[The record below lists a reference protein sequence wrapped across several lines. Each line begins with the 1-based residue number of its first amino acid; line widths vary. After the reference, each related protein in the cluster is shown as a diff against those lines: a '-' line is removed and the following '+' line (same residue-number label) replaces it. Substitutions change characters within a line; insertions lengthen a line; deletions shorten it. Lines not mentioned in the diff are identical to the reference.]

1 MTEKERFDAIQ
12 SALAGLSVSE
22 AREFLYRFMD
32 ERLDNMI
39 VASPGASSADD
50 ALMRVAAQ
58 LGQKTL
64 IRTKG

>member
-1 MTEKERFDAIQ
+1 MTDKERFDAIQ

-39 VASPGASSADD
+39 VASPDASPADA
-50 ALMRVAAQ
+50 ALMEIASAF
-58 LGQKTL
+58 GAN
-64 IRTKG
+64 

>member
-1 MTEKERFDAIQ
+1 MTDKERFDAIQ

-39 VASPGASSADD
+39 VASPDASPADA
-50 ALMRVAAQ
+50 ALMEIASAF
-58 LGQKTL
+58 GTN
-64 IRTKG
+64 

>member
-1 MTEKERFDAIQ
+1 MTDKQRSDAIQ

-39 VASPGASSADD
+39 VASPDD
-50 ALMRVAAQ
+50 SGTDNALMQIASAFAPN
-58 LGQKTL
+58 
-64 IRTKG
+64 

>member
-1 MTEKERFDAIQ
+1 MTDKQRSDAIQ

-39 VASPGASSADD
+39 VESPGASPAEA
-50 ALMRVAAQ
+50 ALTQLAAAF
-58 LGQKTL
+58 GPN
-64 IRTKG
+64 

>member
-22 AREFLYRFMD
+22 ARVFLYRFMD

-39 VASPGASSADD
+39 VESPGASSSDA
-50 ALMRVAAQ
+50 ALMQIASA
-58 LGQKTL
+58 LGVN
-64 IRTKG
+64 

>member
-1 MTEKERFDAIQ
+1 MTDKQRSDAIQ

-39 VASPGASSADD
+39 VESPGASPSEAALTQFASAF
-50 ALMRVAAQ
+50 
-58 LGQKTL
+58 GPN
-64 IRTKG
+64 

>member
-1 MTEKERFDAIQ
+1 MTDKQRSDAIQ

-39 VASPGASSADD
+39 VESPGASPSE
-50 ALMRVAAQ
+50 AASVF
-58 LGQKTL
+58 GPN
-64 IRTKG
+64 